1 LTEQGPLAIVA
12 ASVLWGTKSLGVT
25 IDFHRIFGK
34 CRRGFEIVKII
45 IGSDHA
51 GFELKE
57 TCKGFLEDS
66 GQHELLDV
74 GVFSRASSD
83 YPQIAHKV
91 ARAVADGDYERGLL
105 ICGSGIG
112 MSIVA
117 NRYKG
122 VRAALC
128 HNLWAARMSRLH
140 NDANLLTMG
149 ERVLGQGLA
158 LDILDVFLKTAFE
171 GGRHQA
177 RLDQIEA
184 RGGEPV

>member
-1 LTEQGPLAIVA
+1 M
-12 ASVLWGTKSLGVT
+12 
-25 IDFHRIFGK
+25 
-34 CRRGFEIVKII
+34 KII

-66 GQHELLDV
+66 GEHGLLDV
-74 GVFSRASSD
+74 GVFTRASSD

-91 ARAVADGDYERGLL
+91 ARAVADGEYERGVL

-128 HNLWAARMSRLH
+128 HNLYAARMSRLH
-140 NDANLLTMG
+140 NDANVLTMG
-149 ERVLGQGLA
+149 ERVLGVGLA

-177 RLDQIEA
+177 RLDQIDE
-184 RGGEPV
+184 RGGEPA

>member
-1 LTEQGPLAIVA
+1 MTM
-12 ASVLWGTKSLGVT
+12 
-25 IDFHRIFGK
+25 
-34 CRRGFEIVKII
+34 KII
-45 IGSDHA
+45 MGSDHA

-57 TCKGFLEDS
+57 ACKAFLENS
-66 GQHELLDV
+66 GEYGVLDV

-91 ARAVADGDYERGLL
+91 ARAVADREYERGVL

-128 HNLWAARMSRLH
+128 YNLYAARMSRLH
-140 NDANLLTMG
+140 NDANVLTIG
-149 ERVLGQGLA
+149 ERVLGEGLA
-158 LDILDVFLKTAFE
+158 LEILDVFLRTAFE
-171 GGRHQA
+171 GGRHKD
-177 RLDQIEA
+177 RVDQID
-184 RGGEPV
+184 GGG